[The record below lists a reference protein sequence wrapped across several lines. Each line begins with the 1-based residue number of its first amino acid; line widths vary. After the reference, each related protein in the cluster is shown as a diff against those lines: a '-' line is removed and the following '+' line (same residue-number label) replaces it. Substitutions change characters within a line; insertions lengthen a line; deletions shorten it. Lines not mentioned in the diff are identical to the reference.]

1 MSLRPDT
8 DSPYFRFMT
17 ARASFWSLVLFASS
31 VPVLTAQMWEP
42 VATLPDGHLTNHAF
56 GFAVEGT
63 GYLVA
68 GQTPEGFSTAM
79 YAYDPSANSWSALP
93 DFPGEPRGYTIGDVW
108 AGDAW
113 MGFGLNDD
121 GALNDLWKYDASEGT
136 WTEMASCPCEARYHP
151 AFIAYEGHIYM
162 GLGSGNGMDLN
173 DWWDYDMA
181 SNTWSQ
187 KPSLPAPGRHHPY
200 QFALDG
206 VIYTGF
212 GHNGPDIFNT
222 WFAYDPVNE
231 YWSQVANLPAQGRVA
246 GTQFAHNGI
255 GFALSGDGES
265 HSSMDEGEF
274 WAYNPQSDNW
284 SQWPSHPGMS
294 RWAPASF
301 VIDDE
306 AYLLQGMSYDPGTF
320 EYMAS
325 NWKFSLVPALQND
338 VALDGFVGDLDLCG
352 DLPVAIVAQIRNM
365 GSQSPAS
372 LTLQM
377 NVDGATVLSETWSG
391 TLGTYETDLVVLGSY
406 PLTGVESFE
415 LVIVEQDDIPEN
427 NSVDVVPEEPI
438 AAFLDCE
445 VLLTTDNYGDET
457 SWRIED
463 ANGATVAEGDGYNNN
478 SSYDIPVTLPAEGCY
493 ELFLLDSYGD
503 GLVGQGFNGAGSFVL
518 TTASNPNNPFTS
530 YPIFSHDGS
539 FQFSELRS
547 TFKASASG
555 VSGMGAPGRAS
566 SVSAH
571 PNPFKEGLNLTLQG
585 DAQWTRVQVWNAA
598 GQHVQTMPV
607 NGRAAVQFSAHGWAS
622 GLYTVRLLGPEG
634 HATLRVQK
642 M

>member
-1 MSLRPDT
+1 MK
-8 DSPYFRFMT
+8 
-17 ARASFWSLVLFASS
+17 ARGTFWSMVFFVGIAPGLS
-31 VPVLTAQMWEP
+31 AQMWES
-42 VATLPDGHLTNHAF
+42 VAALPDGHLTNHAF

-79 YAYDPSANSWSALP
+79 YAYDPSANSWSSLP

-108 AGDAW
+108 EGDAW

-121 GALNDLWKYDASEGT
+121 GALNDLWKYDASEGA

-162 GLGSGNGMDLN
+162 GLGSSFGGDLD

-206 VIYTGF
+206 IIYTGF

-222 WFAYDPVNE
+222 WFAYNPVDE

-274 WAYNPQSDNW
+274 WAYNPQSDSW

-301 VIDDE
+301 VIGNDV
-306 AYLLQGMSYDPGTF
+306 YLLQGMSYDPGTF

-325 NWKFSLVPALQND
+325 NWKFSLVPELQND

-365 GSQSPAS
+365 GSQSPS
-372 LTLQM
+372 DLTLQM
-377 NVDGATVLSETWSG
+377 KVDGVSVLSQPWSG
-391 TLGTYETDLVVLGSY
+391 TLGVYETDLVVLGSY
-406 PLTGVESFE
+406 PLTGVESFDLE
-415 LVIVEQDDIPEN
+415 IVETDDIPEN
-427 NSVDVVPEEPI
+427 NSVNVVPEEPT

-457 SWRIED
+457 SWRIEA
-463 ANGATVAEGDGYNNN
+463 ANGSTVAEGDGYNN
-478 SSYDIPVTLPAEGCY
+478 SSNYVIPVTLPAEGCY

-503 GLVGQGFNGAGSFVL
+503 GLVGQGPNSSGSFVL
-518 TTASNPNNPFTS
+518 KTASDPNNPFTS

-547 TFKASASG
+547 SFKASAPG
-555 VSGMGAPGRAS
+555 VSGIGAFDFTSA
-566 SVSAH
+566 VSAH
-571 PNPFKEGLNLTLQG
+571 PNPFKADLTLDFEG
-585 DAQWTRVQVWNAA
+585 DAHWTHVQVWNAA
-598 GQHVQTMPV
+598 GQQIQTVPL
-607 NGRAAVQFSAHGWAS
+607 NGRSAMQLSAYGWAS
-622 GLYTVRLLGPEG
+622 GLYTLRLVGPEG